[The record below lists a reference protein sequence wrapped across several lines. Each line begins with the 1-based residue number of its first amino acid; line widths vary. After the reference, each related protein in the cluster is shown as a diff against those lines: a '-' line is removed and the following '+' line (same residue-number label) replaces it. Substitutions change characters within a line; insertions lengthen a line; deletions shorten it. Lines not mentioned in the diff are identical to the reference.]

1 MRYAASIIKAICLFL
16 LSALFILFLIY
27 AINFGEDGDQF
38 DFVMSNLLISAM
50 ILVLI
55 ISGLSALIFDFYERN
70 KWQNEKLFNELS
82 EKIAKLEEIEP
93 KINALMTENIEK
105 TEDIFNNLS
114 QKIEENS
121 AQTQEFMT
129 QFANLSVQ
137 VFAKDKQEHDMQH
150 SETFVSSE
158 KTNARDDY
166 FSHYTNEPSPILD
179 NDNTPDNF
187 LEPENATEVS
197 EEQDDIVVLQSDDK
211 IQENSSIINSPLI
224 PENEIEAENI
234 KSVDD
239 LLQDKIIDKN
249 QPDENPEDKLSEIFN
264 SELADTLADLEIMQ
278 DDEETTKTQDIDL
291 SSYFENA
298 EKVKL

>member
-38 DFVMSNLLISAM
+38 DFVMSNLLVSAM

-55 ISGLSALIFDFYERN
+55 ISGLSALVFDFYERN

-82 EKIAKLEEIEP
+82 EKIIKLNELEP
-93 KINALMTENIEK
+93 KINASMTENIAK
-105 TEDIFNNLS
+105 TETIFNNLT
-114 QKIEENS
+114 QKMEENS

-137 VFAKDKQEHDMQH
+137 VFAKDKQEYGMQH
-150 SETFVSSE
+150 SESFVSPE
-158 KTNARDDY
+158 QANRHNDY
-166 FSHYTNEPSPILD
+166 FSHYTSEPLPVLD
-179 NDNTPDNF
+179 KNSTPDNF
-187 LEPENATEVS
+187 SEPKNVIGTAEQNDDIVILQSDNKTLENSAGIDSSHSSINLIEPENT
-197 EEQDDIVVLQSDDK
+197 
-211 IQENSSIINSPLI
+211 
-224 PENEIEAENI
+224 

-239 LLQDKIIDKN
+239 LLQDKNNNTEQPDKN
-249 QPDENPEDKLSEIFN
+249 SEDKLSEIFN

-278 DDEETTKTQDIDL
+278 DDENTAKTTDIDL